1 MSQKEH
7 SRAHRSRTYK
17 RVRGVILILLVLGI
31 IWGITALV
39 RHNAA
44 QPDPTPDPNAGQQTG
59 TTDEKQ
65 NNQTPDP
72 DPDPEPSPD
81 PAPEPTP
88 DPTPDPKPTPDPEP
102 SGTNLTNP
110 GSDDWRTILVSAK
123 YPLAEELDMERE
135 FICNYAGFDLKVD
148 ARIAQPLRD
157 FMAAAKADGYD
168 LQLISA
174 YRTFARSAILLENE
188 VQAQM
193 KYNGY
198 SREKAEQV
206 AATRVAPP
214 GTSEHNTGLAVDI
227 LSDTPGMNA
236 AATVLLAFLRPSLL
250 RLFMPRDNPDSLIP
264 SFKTMG
270 ISPFLKYTTAS
281 VFVHSLALLSIE
293 FFSFTSIWLL
303 LLRVLLCTVLT
314 VTCIIAI
321 EGIKK

>member
-1 MSQKEH
+1 MPAVSHALFSMSNAVSPSLNSTLEDASITPFEGTKFSFPLFSCPMLLSSELH
-7 SRAHRSRTYK
+7 SICTVHSFTASR
-17 RVRGVILILLVLGI
+17 
-31 IWGITALV
+31 
-39 RHNAA
+39 
-44 QPDPTPDPNAGQQTG
+44 
-59 TTDEKQ
+59 
-65 NNQTPDP
+65 P

-227 LSDTPGMNA
+227 LSGDYYYHHSTMEESFEYDAEAIWMAEHCAEYGFILRYPKGKQDVTGIIFEPWHFRYVGVEIATYIMENNLTLEEYLGA
-236 AATVLLAFLRPSLL
+236 A
-250 RLFMPRDNPDSLIP
+250 
-264 SFKTMG
+264 
-270 ISPFLKYTTAS
+270 
-281 VFVHSLALLSIE
+281 
-293 FFSFTSIWLL
+293 
-303 LLRVLLCTVLT
+303 
-314 VTCIIAI
+314 
-321 EGIKK
+321 

>member
-7 SRAHRSRTYK
+7 SRAHRRRTYK
-17 RVRGVILILLVLGI
+17 RVRGIILILLVLGLI
-31 IWGITALV
+31 AWGVTALV
-39 RHNAA
+39 RRNAA
-44 QPDPTPDPNAGQQTG
+44 QPDPTPDPNAGQQTDAAG
-59 TTDEKQ
+59 GEQGD
-65 NNQTPDP
+65 QTPDP
-72 DPDPEPSPD
+72 EPMPD
-81 PAPEPTP
+81 PEPTP
-88 DPTPDPKPTPDPEP
+88 DPEPDPQPQPKPVPDPEP
-102 SGTNLTNP
+102 SGTTLTNP
-110 GSDDWRTILVSAK
+110 GSDDWRTSLVSAK

-157 FMAAAKADGYD
+157 FLAAAKADGYD

-227 LSDTPGMNA
+227 VDKGYQILDRKQEQTPVQQWLMEHCAAYGFILRYPTDKSALTGIGYEPWHYRYVGREA
-236 AATVLLAFLRPSLL
+236 AAAI
-250 RLFMPRDNPDSLIP
+250 MEQ
-264 SFKTMG
+264 G
-270 ISPFLKYTTAS
+270 ICLEEYEA
-281 VFVHSLALLSIE
+281 A
-293 FFSFTSIWLL
+293 
-303 LLRVLLCTVLT
+303 
-314 VTCIIAI
+314 
-321 EGIKK
+321 

>member
-7 SRAHRSRTYK
+7 SRAHRRRTYK

-135 FICNYAGFDLKVD
+135 FICNYAGFDLKQLLQP
-148 ARIAQPLRD
+148 AKRAQK
-157 FMAAAKADGYD
+157 AAYKAS
-168 LQLISA
+168 Q
-174 YRTFARSAILLENE
+174 
-188 VQAQM
+188 QH
-193 KYNGY
+193 
-198 SREKAEQV
+198 AEQNE
-206 AATRVAPP
+206 R
-214 GTSEHNTGLAVDI
+214 TGNIVRKVEL
-227 LSDTPGMNA
+227 G
-236 AATVLLAFLRPSLL
+236 
-250 RLFMPRDNPDSLIP
+250 
-264 SFKTMG
+264 
-270 ISPFLKYTTAS
+270 
-281 VFVHSLALLSIE
+281 
-293 FFSFTSIWLL
+293 
-303 LLRVLLCTVLT
+303 
-314 VTCIIAI
+314 
-321 EGIKK
+321 